1 MNKNI
6 KKSKSNYCIQSP
18 SLTNFVNST
27 STSDLEQEKCLSIS
41 EDSSYLI
48 DNPYPK
54 DENEDILINLSKKQ
68 RKLSDY
74 SNDEGIAFSSR
85 ESILNWAEKVLGS
98 VNLTE
103 KEKESIFHRFS
114 MCFDLVMDKLFI
126 ERQSITVEDDLK
138 KMTITIFLLTYKFE
152 GFTIGKVSIKN
163 LVEAFLSSMNIN
175 NEELENT
182 IQQTEL
188 NILALLDYNPF
199 CLENNIYELSLILFD
214 LLKKKFFISNNVIN
228 IIQNKL
234 HESNKNVLISNKLLF
249 ETTPLDKAAISLTS
263 IIMLMKK
270 CFCDDMKNSVNSK
283 LLYLEVENLDK
294 NFFNYLKNE
303 LKILKIRNWNE
314 FKNFCLY
321 FEQQFEE

>member
-1 MNKNI
+1 MNPNL
-6 KKSKSNYCIQSP
+6 KKSKSNFFLNPNQN
-18 SLTNFVNST
+18 NFINST
-27 STSDLEQEKCLSIS
+27 STEDLEQEKCLSNS

-48 DNPYPK
+48 ENPYPT

-74 SNDEGIAFSSR
+74 SNDDGIAFSSR
-85 ESILNWAEKVLGS
+85 ESILNWAERVLNS

-126 ERQSITVEDDLK
+126 ERQSITIEDDLK

-175 NEELENT
+175 NEELEST